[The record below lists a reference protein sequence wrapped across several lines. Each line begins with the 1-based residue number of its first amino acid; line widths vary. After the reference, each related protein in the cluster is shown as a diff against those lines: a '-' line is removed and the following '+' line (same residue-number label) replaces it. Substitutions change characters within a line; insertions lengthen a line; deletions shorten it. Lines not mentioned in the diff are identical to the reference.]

1 MIYKKHKRATQKCI
15 RASHWRHIN
24 TVLDESLKEGN
35 SKPFWKYVKSKR
47 VDNFGISALK
57 ENGLLFEDSRSKA
70 EILLKQFTSVF
81 TKEDTSKPIPNIKDS
96 SFPSIKNI
104 SIEEAGVLKLLKG
117 MNVNKAAGLD
127 NIPNKFLK

>member
-1 MIYKKHKRATQKCI
+1 MLKYHQALLVTTFFLIYKKHKRATQKCI

-47 VDNFGISALK
+47 VDSIGISALK

-70 EILLKQFTSVF
+70 EILLNNFHLFLQEKTLQNLFL
-81 TKEDTSKPIPNIKDS
+81 TSKTVH
-96 SFPSIKNI
+96 FL
-104 SIEEAGVLKLLKG
+104 VLK
-117 MNVNKAAGLD
+117 
-127 NIPNKFLK
+127 IFLFKRQGC